1 MTWNNDWREYDLS
14 YQADQIVN
22 MEAIEEPD
30 PNDPDSLVAPTLD
43 QFEEQE
49 VDWLID
55 GYIPRKQITI
65 MCGDGGVGKTSV
77 WASITADLSAGRPT
91 IFDVLKDIV
100 PQREPM
106 HVIFFSAEDTVEQV
120 IKKKLRQ
127 ANANMQNIRTISLA
141 SEDFDK
147 IYFGSPYLESLYR
160 KYKPDLVI
168 YDPIQSFVGEKI
180 KMSDRNALRAK
191 TRPLIEWGAQYGA
204 ASLLLMHSNKQ
215 SNVWGRQRMADSA
228 DLWDISR
235 SVIMVGN
242 TGEDDLKYL
251 SHEKSNYGKT
261 SKTIL
266 FNNSSGL
273 PVVYA
278 TTEKK
283 DKDFVL
289 EASKRKNEEN
299 SGSTLQDVCNFIL
312 TELADHKEGMIASDL
327 DSLLL
332 NLGYKRY
339 LIVKAK
345 KELKDGKLIK
355 YVKPKEMGGNWVIKL
370 P

>member
-1 MTWNNDWREYDLS
+1 MRNGWEEYDWRQQVEDIVHGDIVYE
-14 YQADQIVN
+14 QA
-22 MEAIEEPD
+22 EE
-30 PNDPDSLVAPTLD
+30 DPDALEAPTLEE
-43 QFEEQE
+43 FEEQE

-55 GYIPRKQITI
+55 GYIPRKQISI

-77 WASITADLSAGRPT
+77 WASLTADLSAGRPT
-91 IFDVLKDIV
+91 ILDGVNPVIEG
-100 PQREPM
+100 REPM
-106 HVIFFSAEDTVEQV
+106 KILFFSAEDTVEQV

-127 ANANMQNIRTISLA
+127 AKANMKNIRTISLA

-147 IYFGSPYLESLYR
+147 IYFGSKYLEGLYKR
-160 KYKPDLVI
+160 YKPDLVI

-191 TRPLIEWGAQYGA
+191 TRPLIEWGATYGA

-235 SVIMVGN
+235 SVMMVGD
-242 TGEDDLKYL
+242 TGEDNLKYI
-251 SHEKSNYGKT
+251 SHEKSNYGRT

-266 FNNSSGL
+266 FSNETGL

-278 TTEKK
+278 VSEKK

-289 EASKRKNEEN
+289 EASKRKNAER
-299 SGSTLQDVCNFIL
+299 GQDDTLQDVCNFIL
-312 TELADHKEGMIASDL
+312 TELGEHKEGMIASDL
-327 DSLLL
+327 DELLL
-332 NLGYKRY
+332 NLGYKKY
-339 LIVKAK
+339 LIIKAK